1 MVVGFNG
8 VFAMTPTEQR
18 ALSIAVRAILGDEDD
33 YIAALWQIVEAIGG
47 EEAAEMIERDPQR
60 ALKTYRGES

>member
-1 MVVGFNG
+1 MSD
-8 VFAMTPTEQR
+8 AEQR
-18 ALSIAVRAILGDEDD
+18 ALSIAVQAILGDEDD
-33 YIAALWQIVEAIGG
+33 YVTALWQIVEVIGG